1 MMRNPLGTIG
11 LLIVVSFILVAAS
24 GANLV
29 GDPARLASTP
39 LEGPSSA
46 YWFGTDN
53 LGRDYFARV
62 VVGARSSIT
71 LALMAAAIGVTCA
84 VVIGTLS
91 AYAGG
96 VIDLAVQRVID
107 MFLAFP
113 GLVLLMLIVQA
124 LGRETTSIGI
134 GLGLLYTSGL
144 VRIVRSYV
152 LSTMA
157 QPYVESARV
166 VGASDARIVVFYLM
180 ANLIS
185 PLLVYSSAIVSSA
198 ILAEGALAF
207 LGLGVRPPDPS
218 WGRMLAEARTQWQ
231 APYLS
236 LFPGIAMTLAVLG
249 FSLLGDAL
257 RDELDPRLRNR

>member
-1 MMRNPLGTIG
+1 MQPRMLDASVLSAQLRPRQRARTSRVFQLMMRNPLGTIG

-157 QPYVESARV
+157 QPYVESAPSRV
-166 VGASDARIVVFYLM
+166 LVGYRELGDSRRGRARVPRTRCPTAGPFLGPNAGRGSHAMAGPLPQSLSRHSYDARSSRIQP
-180 ANLIS
+180 ARRCS
-185 PLLVYSSAIVSSA
+185 P
-198 ILAEGALAF
+198 
-207 LGLGVRPPDPS
+207 R
-218 WGRMLAEARTQWQ
+218 
-231 APYLS
+231 
-236 LFPGIAMTLAVLG
+236 
-249 FSLLGDAL
+249 
-257 RDELDPRLRNR
+257 